1 MAAKKKPGLAG
12 HARPIDADG
21 AAAVADKL
29 ASASSSSATGQG
41 DGLGDLS
48 SQSYN
53 LPIDQIGLLADL
65 AAARAS
71 DARRRRLKGMGRI
84 SASGVLREVIEAA
97 TPEMK
102 AELRRL
108 RD

>member
-1 MAAKKKPGLAG
+1 MMAGKKKPGLAA
-12 HARPIDADG
+12 HVKPIDADG

-29 ASASSSSATGQG
+29 AGPSSPSGGGGASS
-41 DGLGDLS
+41 DDLT

-53 LPIDQIGLLADL
+53 LPIDMVGLLADV

-71 DARRRRLKGMGRI
+71 DARKRRVKGMGRI
-84 SASGVLREVIEAA
+84 SASSVLRELIDNA
-97 TPEMK
+97 TPDLQ

-108 RD
+108 RG

>member
-1 MAAKKKPGLAG
+1 MAGRKKPGLADHVKPMG
-12 HARPIDADG
+12 ADE
-21 AAAVADKL
+21 AAAVADRL
-29 ASASSSSATGQG
+29 AGDGGASSGQG
-41 DGLGDLS
+41 GSMGDLT

-53 LPIDQIGLLADL
+53 LPIDQVGLLADV

-97 TPEMK
+97 TADLEK
-102 AELRRL
+102 ELRRL
-108 RD
+108 RDR